1 MKVLHFDLAAGFRGG
16 QRQALLLHRNLLK
29 AGIDSL
35 LTVDAAGRLREKA
48 AQDGIEGI
56 VPIQVSRIRPDA
68 LARLS
73 SSASVVRLLRRARPD
88 IVHFHEPASLLYGP
102 LAGAALRVHTRRVSF
117 PIKPMSVRLKYRPL
131 GLHVGV
137 SEEISSYLRSLGLD
151 HVHTV
156 HSGIDLARFEH
167 PPAIRPLAG
176 NPHFKL
182 LYVGA
187 FHKMKGIEVLL
198 EAFCRLAGADIER
211 RLQLHLVG
219 DGELLPAFRR
229 DLERQG
235 VADRAVFHGFR
246 EDTEAFLADAD
257 AVLVPSTYGEG
268 SNGIIKEGMA
278 AGRPVI
284 ASDLACNSELM
295 QAGVDGLLFRNMD
308 AADLV
313 QKVTELQQGKWTFDR
328 DHLRAT
334 AARFSDTRMSSA
346 YIGLYERYL
355 AGRRQG
361 QL

>member
-16 QRQALLLHRNLLK
+16 QRQALLLHRNLLQ

-48 AQDGIEGI
+48 AQDNIGGI
-56 VPIQVSRIRPDA
+56 VPLAVSRIRPDA
-68 LARLS
+68 LARLR
-73 SSASVVRLLRRARPD
+73 SSAAVMRLIRRARPD

-102 LAGAALRVHTRRVSF
+102 LAGSALRVQTRRVSF

-131 GLHVGV
+131 ELHVGV
-137 SEEISSYLRSLGLD
+137 SEEIATYLRSLGLD

-167 PPAIRPLAG
+167 APAARPLAG

-198 EAFCRLAGADIER
+198 AAFCRLAAADIDR

-219 DGELLPAFRR
+219 DGELLPSFRR
-229 DLERQG
+229 DLEQQG
-235 VADRAVFHGFR
+235 LADRAVFHGFR

-268 SNGIIKEGMA
+268 SNGIIKEAMA
-278 AGRPVI
+278 AGRAVI
-284 ASDLACNSELM
+284 ASDLACNAELM
-295 QAGVDGLLFRNMD
+295 QAGVDGLLFRNTD
-308 AADLV
+308 AVDLA
-313 QKVTELQQGKWTFDR
+313 QKVTELQRGEWTFDPER
-328 DHLRAT
+328 LRAT

-346 YIGLYERYL
+346 YIELYQQYL
-355 AGRRQG
+355 AERSKGKR
-361 QL
+361 

>member
-16 QRQALLLHRNLLK
+16 QRQALLLHRNLLL

-48 AQDGIEGI
+48 AQDNIAGI
-56 VPIQVSRIRPDA
+56 VPLEVSRMRPDA
-68 LARLS
+68 LARLRS
-73 SSASVVRLLRRARPD
+73 SVSVLRLFRRVRPD
-88 IVHFHEPASLLYGP
+88 IVLFHEPASLLYGP
-102 LAGAALRVHTRRVSF
+102 LAGSALRVQTRRVSF

-131 GLHVGV
+131 DLHVGV
-137 SEEISSYLRSLGLD
+137 SEEISTYLRSLGLH

-156 HSGIDLARFEH
+156 HSGIDLERFER
-167 PPAIRPLAG
+167 PPASRPLAG

-198 EAFCRLAGADIER
+198 AAFCKLASADVDR
-211 RLQLHLVG
+211 KLQLHLVG

-229 DLERQG
+229 DIEQQG
-235 VADRAVFHGFR
+235 LADRAVFHGFR
-246 EDTEAFLADAD
+246 EDTEAFLVDAD

-268 SNGIIKEGMA
+268 SNGIIKEAMA
-278 AGRPVI
+278 SGRPVI
-284 ASDLACNSELM
+284 ASDLACNAELM
-295 QAGVDGLLFRNMD
+295 QAGVDGLLFRNTD
-308 AADLV
+308 AADLA
-313 QKVTELQQGKWTFDR
+313 QKIIELQRGDWIFDP

-346 YIGLYERYL
+346 YIDLYQRYL
-355 AGRRQG
+355 AERRPRKS
-361 QL
+361 